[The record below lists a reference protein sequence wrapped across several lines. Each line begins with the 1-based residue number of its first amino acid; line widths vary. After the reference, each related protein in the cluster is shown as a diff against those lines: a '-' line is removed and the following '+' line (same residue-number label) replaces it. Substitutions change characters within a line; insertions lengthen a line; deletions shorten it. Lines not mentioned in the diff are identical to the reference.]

1 MNISPFILGSGM
13 ASLAIL
19 QSLKI
24 IESNH
29 PEMTFLPVQ
38 KLKRSEALPDVRS
51 LDLPVLLIA
60 TPHALHSKAILEADK
75 SGFKLI
81 VVEKPVAVSLD
92 QVKSLRSVK
101 TPVAVLHGYR
111 QSWGIQ
117 TLKKMIDE
125 GSLGDII
132 SIEGKY

>member
-1 MNISPFILGSGM
+1 M
-13 ASLAIL
+13 
-19 QSLKI
+19 
-24 IESNH
+24 
-29 PEMTFLPVQ
+29 
-38 KLKRSEALPDVRS
+38 
-51 LDLPVLLIA
+51 IA

-132 SIEGKY
+132 SIEGKYWQSSSAQKALQGTKSTSWKNDPSLSGEADTLVDLASHWADACRFLM

>member
-1 MNISPFILGSGM
+1 MIKTKAKGSTNNFMNISPFILGSGM

-51 LDLPVLLIA
+51 LDLPVL
-60 TPHALHSKAILEADK
+60 
-75 SGFKLI
+75 F
-81 VVEKPVAVSLD
+81 
-92 QVKSLRSVK
+92 
-101 TPVAVLHGYR
+101 
-111 QSWGIQ
+111 
-117 TLKKMIDE
+117 
-125 GSLGDII
+125 
-132 SIEGKY
+132 